1 MAACIGK
8 SVFAE
13 NLRDKNTASC
23 QSVYCR
29 LQQLTLMS
37 AQLLLCSLHREREKV
52 KMGHRKKMKIYEKYS
67 TNEIKYQVNGDM
79 GLHGGRY
86 SGWVTDRDDSR
97 GFACYSV
104 LAKNERP

>member
-1 MAACIGK
+1 M
-8 SVFAE
+8 
-13 NLRDKNTASC
+13 KNIQQT
-23 QSVYCR
+23 R
-29 LQQLTLMS
+29 LS
-37 AQLLLCSLHREREKV
+37 
-52 KMGHRKKMKIYEKYS
+52 
-67 TNEIKYQVNGDM
+67 NGDM